1 MASVESNERLFAGE
15 SIDGAPSRANDGRR
29 RVGLWVEANAVPR
42 RTKRAPK
49 RHRARR
55 RRASTMLDRVVNTRG
70 LVPGRPAPRAGCRA
84 SPPSSPRHERS
95 ATRPPRLRTRS
106 NAAPPPG
113 RVALTDS
120 RPRRVIRTLSSKDT
134 DQRGALGCDALA
146 ARAHGHRR
154 ASGAQGEGQT
164 TAQGKSPY
172 VVPLRDSDFL
182 RGDARREQLDA
193 ANRVR
198 L

>member
-1 MASVESNERLFAGE
+1 MIRWRAFSRERREETGRVVGRGE
-15 SIDGAPSRANDGRR
+15 RGAAANDARYAG
-29 RVGLWVEANAVPR
+29 
-42 RTKRAPK
+42 
-49 RHRARR
+49 HRARR
-55 RRASTMLDRVVNTRG
+55 RRASKMLDRVVNTRG

-182 RGDARREQLDA
+182 REDARREQLDA
-193 ANRVR
+193 ANRGDSKSAVC
-198 L
+198 

>member
-1 MASVESNERLFAGE
+1 MNRWRAFSRERREETGRVVGRGE
-15 SIDGAPSRANDGRR
+15 RGAAANDARYAG
-29 RVGLWVEANAVPR
+29 
-42 RTKRAPK
+42 
-49 RHRARR
+49 HRARR
-55 RRASTMLDRVVNTRG
+55 RRASKMLDRVVNTRG

-172 VVPLRDSDFL
+172 VVPLRDSDFPT
-182 RGDARREQLDA
+182 RRRSSGAARRGKP
-193 ANRVR
+193 RR

>member
-1 MASVESNERLFAGE
+1 MARLLARTTEETGRVVGRGERGSAANEA
-15 SIDGAPSRANDGRR
+15 RASG
-29 RVGLWVEANAVPR
+29 
-42 RTKRAPK
+42 
-49 RHRARR
+49 HRARR
-55 RRASTMLDRVVNTRG
+55 ERAATMLDRVVNTRG

-172 VVPLRDSDFL
+172 VVPLRDSDFPPAETL
-182 RGDARREQLDA
+182 VGSSSTRQTESDSKSA
-193 ANRVR
+193 VC
-198 L
+198 